1 MNRTFLL
8 LLLFAAGILT
18 IISCKK
24 TGTITDHNASVY
36 ASADT
41 LHFDTVFTTTGS
53 VTQFVKIFNNND
65 QNLVLSNVQLM
76 GGKSS
81 YFSMNVDGL
90 AGTTFSNI
98 EIAPN
103 DSVYIFVK
111 VSVDSNNKQRPFIVQ
126 DSIQYSFNGNT
137 RWIQLDAYGRN
148 AIYLRNKV
156 ITQDTTFSDSL
167 PVVILGGLYILPSK
181 TLTIA
186 AGTQIYAHA
195 DAAIQVYGTLKANG
209 DSTKRISFQCDR
221 LDDPY
226 SKYPGSWPGIYF
238 LDQSDNSVLNFTNIK
253 NAYQGVIV
261 NNPSLSNGTKLTL
274 NQCIIDNISA
284 EGILASNTSVT
295 VVSSLISNC
304 GTNVSIVSG
313 GTYLFNQC
321 TIVSYD
327 NDYISHKIPVVNVSN
342 NDGTNT
348 YLLKC
353 IFNNSIIYGQGGL
366 VDNEIGVNQM
376 KGNAGFILNFDNV
389 FYKLKKPLNNANV
402 LFDTSTE
409 FGFHTPAFVSLD
421 FSNHLYDFHLQDS
434 SVCLSVPANQ
444 NYLSNYDLSGN
455 VWGTPQSI
463 GCYNH

>member
-1 MNRTFLL
+1 MNRN
-8 LLLFAAGILT
+8 LLFILLSAVGILSV
-18 IISCKK
+18 ISCKK

-36 ASADT
+36 ASSDT
-41 LHFDTVFTTTGS
+41 LHFDTVFTATGS

-90 AGTTFSNI
+90 AGTSFSNI

-111 VSVDSNNKQRPFIVQ
+111 VSVDSNNKKRPFIVQ
-126 DSIQYSFNGNT
+126 DSIQYTFNGNT

-156 ITQDTTFSDSL
+156 ITQDTTFTDSL
-167 PVVILGGLYILPSK
+167 PVVILGGLYIFPSK
-181 TLTIA
+181 TLIID

-195 DAAIQVYGTLKANG
+195 DAAIQVFGTLIANG

-238 LDQSDNSVLNFTNIK
+238 LDQSDKNVLNFTSIR

-261 NNPSLSNGTKLTL
+261 NNPSLSHSAKLTL
-274 NQCIIDNISA
+274 NQCIIDNIST
-284 EGILASNTSVT
+284 EGILANNTSVNA
-295 VVSSLISNC
+295 VNSLISNC
-304 GTNVSIVSG
+304 GSNVSITSG
-313 GTYLFNQC
+313 GTYTFNQC

-327 NDYISHKIPVVNVSN
+327 NDYVAHKIPVVNVSN
-342 NDGTNT
+342 NDGTKVNNLDCKF
-348 YLLKC
+348 Y
-353 IFNNSIIYGQGGL
+353 NSIIYGQGGL
-366 VDNEIGVNQM
+366 VDYEISVNQM
-376 KGNAGFILNFDNV
+376 TGGTFTFNFNNV
-389 FYKLKKPLNNANV
+389 AYKLPKSLHNSNVNFNN
-402 LFDTSTE
+402 STE

-421 FSNHLYDFHLQDS
+421 FGNHLYDFHLQDS
-434 SVCLSVPANQ
+434 SVCLTVPVNPL
-444 NYLSNYDLSGN
+444 YPSSYDLNGN
-455 VWGTPQSI
+455 VWSTPPTI